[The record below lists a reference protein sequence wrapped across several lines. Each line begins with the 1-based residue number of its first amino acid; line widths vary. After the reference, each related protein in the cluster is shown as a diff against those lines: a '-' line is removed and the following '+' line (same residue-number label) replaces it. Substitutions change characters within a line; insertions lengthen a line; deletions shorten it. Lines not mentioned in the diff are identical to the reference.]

1 MARRGTSGIAAPA
14 RCSRDWR
21 FWPEA
26 VGVAGVDFQT
36 QEVAGS
42 IVADA
47 FSVDP
52 DVLVDALQ
60 RMREFIQ
67 HTEKVVAEVNSLVT
81 QLHET
86 WSGQAATAHA
96 EAHRH
101 WSHGEATMRE
111 ALTHLQTAGNRCPS
125 QLHRR
130 DSSEYAHVVVS

>member
-1 MARRGTSGIAAPA
+1 M
-14 RCSRDWR
+14 
-21 FWPEA
+21 
-26 VGVAGVDFQT
+26 
-36 QEVAGS
+36 
-42 IVADA
+42 ADA

-67 HTEKVVAEVNSLVT
+67 HTENVVAEVNSLVA
-81 QLHET
+81 QLHQT

-111 ALTHLQTAGNRCPS
+111 ALTHLKSAGTVAQRNYTGAIAANMS
-125 QLHRR
+125 LW
-130 DSSEYAHVVVS
+130 S